1 MSKDIIIQKE
11 GVPHELN
18 GVEFL
23 RTKSPDGGQIDW
35 APEDE
40 TNIQTLSVT
49 ENGTYVP
56 GSGVYGFGVVSVSV
70 PAPSVTGTINGA
82 MVTVT
87 VDENGYLVYTPV

>member
-11 GVPHELN
+11 GVSYELD
-18 GVEFL
+18 GVEYL
-23 RTKSPDGGQIDW
+23 RTKSPDGGLIDW
-35 APEDE
+35 VPEDE

-56 GSGVYGFGVVSVSV
+56 GSGVYGFGVVTVSI
-70 PAPSVTGTINGA
+70 PASSVTGTINGT